1 MRERRNISTR
11 TRFEVLKRDKFTCQ
25 YCGAKAPHVVLH
37 VDHVEAVARG
47 GGDATDNLATACA
60 SCNLGKGA
68 IDLAQKLPNPSDV
81 GVGDYILR
89 ASEHVYEGWLSCCDL
104 ALTLTGWPALSTE
117 HINCL
122 SVAVRALS
130 SEYVSQA
137 LREHLTHDLGVA
149 EMVSVLDRI
158 VVLTDRTIGRIVM
171 ADMEAERGAAI

>member
-11 TRFEVLKRDKFTCQ
+11 TRFEVIKRDKFTCQ
-25 YCGAKAPHVVLH
+25 YCGAKAPHVSQ
-37 VDHVEAVARG
+37 A
-47 GGDATDNLATACA
+47 
-60 SCNLGKGA
+60 
-68 IDLAQKLPNPSDV
+68 
-81 GVGDYILR
+81 LR
-89 ASEHVYEGWLSCCDL
+89 
-104 ALTLTGWPALSTE
+104 
-117 HINCL
+117 
-122 SVAVRALS
+122 RLS